1 MEGGSPSVREGRGG
15 RRVAFGER
23 GTGMEG
29 GSPSVRGDG
38 DGGRVAFGERGTEM
52 EGGPPSV
59 REGRGWREGRLR

>member
-1 MEGGSPSVREGRGG
+1 MEGGPPSV
-15 RRVAFGER
+15 R

-29 GSPSVRGDG
+29 GPPSVRGDG

>member
-15 RRVAFGER
+15 GRAAFGER
-23 GTGMEG
+23 GTG
-29 GSPSVRGDG
+29 
-38 DGGRVAFGERGTEM
+38 M